1 MGWSEGSHQ
10 GKNLSEHTALLFEIP
25 PAAAGY
31 TLMDKTE
38 TWIQRVSEFIF
49 VTLGKETNSI
59 DLNIGYS
66 HGKQ

>member
-10 GKNLSEHTALLFEIP
+10 GKNLSEHTELLFEIP
-25 PAAAGY
+25 PAAAGC

-38 TWIQRVSEFIF
+38 TWIKRMPEFVF
-49 VTLGKETNSI
+49 VTLGKGTNSI
-59 DLNIGYS
+59 GLNIGYS